1 MRVLIASIL
10 VLLVGCTLAEVKVE
24 VMSER
29 TALENQVL
37 GTYNSLDNEMLLVAS
52 VRGVDSRGRMK
63 TPSKHS
69 QQHQDAITAMQVIS
83 FHSDDLSAFKQLG
96 WVGENNRGLVEMFQM
111 DKANISEGLKDFAQR
126 FKAQEFNHVVSQI
139 NESRKIIM
147 RRVIDMNEN
156 LTADDMPEIGRIFGK
171 LNIEKALPGE
181 KVQKPD
187 GAWTV
192 KK

>member
-1 MRVLIASIL
+1 MRALIASIL

-37 GTYNSLDNEMLLVAS
+37 GTYNSLDKEMLLVAS
-52 VRGVDSRGRMK
+52 VRGVDSRGRIK
-63 TPSKHS
+63 APARHS

-83 FHSDDLSAFKQLG
+83 FHSDDLYAFKQLG
-96 WVGENNRGLVEMFQM
+96 WAGENNRGLVEVFKM
-111 DKANISEGLKDFAQR
+111 DKTDTPERLKDFSRR
-126 FKAQEFNHVVSQI
+126 FKPQEFKHVISQI

-147 RRVIDMNEN
+147 QRVIDMNEN
-156 LTADDMPEIGRIFGK
+156 LSADDMPEIGTIFGS

-187 GAWTV
+187 GTWTV